1 MCIDG
6 DDATLIDETASPTLP
21 VRQMPASDVTCT
33 FTNVYS
39 VPALTL
45 VKELDTTGDPDPPDA
60 DQWTLTAVPGPSGR
74 VRYLR

>member
-1 MCIDG
+1 M
-6 DDATLIDETASPTLP
+6 
-21 VRQMPASDVTCT
+21 TCT

-60 DQWTLTAVPGPSGR
+60 DQWTLTAVPGPSGASGISSDVSQATPATSSESWR
-74 VRYLR
+74 PRRIPP